1 MIFRKTVFL
10 ALVLFGFF
18 AVHAFAHDEFRIV
31 GTISKVAKTQLQVT
45 TTDRKTY
52 SIALDNQTLISRDKK
67 KVSADELKL
76 GRTVVVDAIG
86 DSERDLLA
94 LEVRLVPAIAK

>member
-52 SIALDNQTLISRDKK
+52 SITLDNQTLISRDKK

-94 LEVRLVPAIAK
+94 LEVRLVPTIAK